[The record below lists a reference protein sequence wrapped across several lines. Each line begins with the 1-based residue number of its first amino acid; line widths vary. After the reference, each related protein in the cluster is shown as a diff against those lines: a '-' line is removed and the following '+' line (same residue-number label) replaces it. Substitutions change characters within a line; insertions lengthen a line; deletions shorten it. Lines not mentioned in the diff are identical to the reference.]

1 MFPMTITIHTVEQ
14 LHAVLGVVGK
24 CTPVTRPE
32 AIAAPEAP
40 EKTEKAPAAKKSKPE
55 PVAEAVATPE
65 PKAEPA
71 PVADDAQQATYQDAA
86 AAITKLSRVKGRDT
100 AVALLGEFGAS
111 KLPDVKPEQFADI
124 IGKANALM
132 GE

>member
-1 MFPMTITIHTVEQ
+1 MFPMTITINNREQ
-14 LHAVLGVVGK
+14 LDAVLAALGVIPS
-24 CTPVTRPE
+24 T
-32 AIAAPEAP
+32 AAPAP
-40 EKTEKAPAAKKSKPE
+40 EKTVDKAPPAKKSKPE
-55 PVAEAVATPE
+55 PVAEVAATQE
-65 PKAEPA
+65 LPA
-71 PVADDAQQATYQDAA
+71 APVVVADDAQQATYQDAA
-86 AAITKLSRVKGRDT
+86 AAITKLSRLKGRDT